1 MSGALL
7 GSVDGWGSVFY
18 FFGGVGCLWILIFVS
33 IIEISYRD
41 ESAHIDRQIL
51 VSIVVYLL
59 Q

>member
-18 FFGGVGCLWILIFVS
+18 FFGTVGFVWIIIFVS
-33 IIEISYRD
+33 NLEIRNSR
-41 ESAHIDRQIL
+41 ALIDRQIS
-51 VSIVVYLL
+51 VSIVANLL